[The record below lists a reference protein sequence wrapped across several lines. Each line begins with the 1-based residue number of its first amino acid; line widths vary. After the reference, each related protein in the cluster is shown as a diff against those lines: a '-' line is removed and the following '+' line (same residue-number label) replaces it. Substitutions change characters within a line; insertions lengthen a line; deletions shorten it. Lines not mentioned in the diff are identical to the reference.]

1 MTCTSEEK
9 KVYDEFQRESKIKL
23 IKMTYKQKID
33 SQKDN
38 RRKSH
43 QKEKRYKRAS
53 PKRKSTLSSLYQPLS
68 LRYGEVNNR
77 IGYEP
82 NRKYMERKNNSGK

>member
-1 MTCTSEEK
+1 MTCTSKEK
-9 KVYDEFQRESKIKL
+9 KVYDKFQRESKIKL

-43 QKEKRYKRAS
+43 QKEKRCKRAS

-82 NRKYMERKNNSGK
+82 NRKYMDRKNSGK

>member
-9 KVYDEFQRESKIKL
+9 KEYDKFQRESKIKL

-38 RRKSH
+38 RRKSN
-43 QKEKRYKRAS
+43 QKENRYEGFS
-53 PKRKSTLSSLYQPLS
+53 
-68 LRYGEVNNR
+68 
-77 IGYEP
+77 
-82 NRKYMERKNNSGK
+82 